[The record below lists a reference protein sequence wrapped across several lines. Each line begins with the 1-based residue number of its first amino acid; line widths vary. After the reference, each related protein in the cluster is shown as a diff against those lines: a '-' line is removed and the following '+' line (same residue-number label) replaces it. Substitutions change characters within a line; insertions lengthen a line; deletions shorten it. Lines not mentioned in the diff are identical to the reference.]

1 MKRRGGALLAE
12 MFTSLCSSFFIWT
25 MGRERSQR
33 SRQLLIF
40 AGSYQRGR
48 ERERSR
54 ERGRG
59 RSSTPTLLIKKS
71 LSAPCSLNKKAGRTV
86 EQNTHAR
93 QTLSSLI
100 FCFVFLPISYSN
112 QTTAFGDA
120 TVFCFTTFDFALCK
134 GSHNISLYDA

>member
-1 MKRRGGALLAE
+1 

-48 ERERSR
+48 EEPRERER
-54 ERGRG
+54 EAEG

-71 LSAPCSLNKKAGRTV
+71 LSAPRSLNKKAGRTV
-86 EQNTHAR
+86 EQNTRAI
-93 QTLSSLI
+93 QILCFLFYFFYC
-100 FCFVFLPISYSN
+100 FCPISCSN
-112 QTTAFGDA
+112 QTTAFGEA
-120 TVFCFTTFDFALCK
+120 IVLGFFFFFFTTFDFALCK
-134 GSHNISLYDA
+134 GSHNLSLYDP